1 MYKHL
6 ARGAIIESMCVI
18 FSKLNAGEKCKAVG
32 VKRKKIKKA
41 LFKASFD
48 DFANRIGFSSA
59 LVLASEFLSGYLPR
73 CKAGTLKP

>member
-18 FSKLNAGEKCKAVG
+18 FSKLNAGEKYKAVR
-32 VKRKKIKKA
+32 VKRKNKKA

-48 DFANRIGFSSA
+48 NFANRIEFSPA

-73 CKAGTLKP
+73 CKAEALKP